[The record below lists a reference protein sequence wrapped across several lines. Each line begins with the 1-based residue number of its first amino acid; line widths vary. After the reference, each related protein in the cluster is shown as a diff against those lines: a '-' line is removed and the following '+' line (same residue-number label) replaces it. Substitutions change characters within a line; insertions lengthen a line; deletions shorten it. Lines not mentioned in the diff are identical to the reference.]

1 MDKIVLIGRSVGTFN
16 EIHSFLSTHFDVT
29 VCPDSSPSLGAL
41 VRSVNPDIIIVH
53 LIPGAVEKYTAIC
66 WEIFSDFKKIPVI
79 TIGTEAER
87 VNFDVFYYDNQ
98 FENLAKPVESR
109 KLLEACERR
118 INAATGRNA
127 FSINSENNASSVSS
141 AANNASTSAASVD
154 TGAVLSGTPFAS
166 AEIGGKKKILVV
178 DDDPIMLRNVKTIL
192 DRQYEVMLAV
202 SGTKALASIAKKRPD
217 LIFLDY
223 EMPVCNGKQTLEM
236 IRADED
242 IKDIPVVFLT
252 GVSDATHIKAVLAL
266 KPSGYMLKPVNKD
279 DLLKKAEAVIGK

>member
-41 VRSVNPDIIIVH
+41 VRSVNPDLIIVH

-66 WEIFSDFKKIPVI
+66 WELFSDFKKIPVI

-98 FENLAKPVESR
+98 FENFAKPVESR

-118 INAATGRNA
+118 INTAIGRSA

-141 AANNASTSAASVD
+141 AANNASLSVTD
-154 TGAVLSGTPFAS
+154 TVSVAMNTPFVS
-166 AEIGGKKKILVV
+166 AEIGGRKKILVV
-178 DDDPIMLRNVKTIL
+178 DDDPIMLRNVKAIL
-192 DRQYEVMLAV
+192 DRDYEVMLAV

-266 KPSGYMLKPVNKD
+266 KPSGYMLKPVNKE

>member
-41 VRSVNPDIIIVH
+41 VRSVNPDLIIVH

-66 WEIFSDFKKIPVI
+66 WELFSDFKKIPVI

-98 FENLAKPVESR
+98 FENFAKPVESR

-118 INAATGRNA
+118 INAVTGRTA
-127 FSINSENNASSVSS
+127 FKANTSNNVSS
-141 AANNASTSAASVD
+141 GASTSTVSAGIAPMS
-154 TGAVLSGTPFAS
+154 TPFA
-166 AEIGGKKKILVV
+166 AEEIGGKKKILVV
-178 DDDPIMLRNVKTIL
+178 DDDPIMLRNVKAIL
-192 DRQYEVMLAV
+192 DQQYEVMLAV
-202 SGTKALASIAKKRPD
+202 SGTKALASIAKKRPNM
-217 LIFLDY
+217 IFLDY

-266 KPSGYMLKPVNKD
+266 KPSGYMLKPVNKE
-279 DLLKKAEAVIGK
+279 DLLKKAEEIVGK